1 MSRILLIEDDEL
13 VGTMVRLNLQSEGF
27 EVTWCNNGSTGLETA
42 LTSSFDLLLLDVSL
56 PGKDGFEILK
66 SVRAAQIGTP
76 VMMLTAR
83 SDVDSKIGALD
94 LGADDYLP
102 KPFNVNEMTARVRAL
117 LRRSQAK
124 RQHPADYLIH
134 IGDWQIDIKS
144 RRAKS
149 REGEHDLGEKEVA
162 LLAYLVRADGG
173 ILSRAD
179 IIEEVWGLDA
189 FPVERTVD
197 NYILRLRKLFEVDP
211 TNPVHLLTV
220 RGVGFRFV
228 P

>member
-66 SVRAAQIGTP
+66 RVRSAKIGTP

-83 SDVDSKIGALD
+83 SDVDSKVGALD

-124 RQHPADYLIH
+124 RQHPADYVIH

-144 RRAKS
+144 RHAKS
-149 REGEHDLGEKEVA
+149 QEGEHDLGEKEVA
-162 LLAYLVRADGG
+162 LLSYLVRADGG
-173 ILSRAD
+173 VLSRVN
-179 IIEEVWGLDA
+179 IIEEVWGLDT

-211 TNPVHLLTV
+211 ANPVHLLTV
-220 RGVGFRFV
+220 RGAGFRFV